1 MIWLHEALYAMQEG
15 ERIKREKEREER
27 EEEAQFYGGN
37 MKNRKSSLDRQVGGD
52 HYKSQRVE
60 PLVLTYLNFGYE
72 GLRASVYTKVNKYM
86 TRDKGQHIEN
96 LEKAAHCLEILI
108 EKAKLELKGETT

>member
-1 MIWLHEALYAMQEG
+1 MIWAALQKVQRI
-15 ERIKREKEREER
+15 ERAKEREESN
-27 EEEAQFYGGN
+27 QFYDEILKN
-37 MKNRKSSLDRQVGGD
+37 MKNRKSGLDRQVGGD

>member
-1 MIWLHEALYAMQEG
+1 MIWAALQKVQRI
-15 ERIKREKEREER
+15 ERAKEREER
-27 EEEAQFYGGN
+27 EESDRFYGEILKN
-37 MKNRKSSLDRQVGGD
+37 MKNRKSGLDRQVGGD

-96 LEKAAHCLEILI
+96 LEKAAHCLEVLI